1 MKNKV
6 FLLGVGF
13 SSIKINEVLEFIIKG
28 LAKDG
33 KKYYIV
39 TPNPEILT
47 IASSNPNYK
56 TVLNNAELA
65 LPDGVGVMLAAKLL
79 DKPLKEVIHGV
90 DLMESLCKG
99 VSKQP
104 ITVGFLGGGT
114 GIANKTSECLQKKY
128 PGLKVVFTSEEW
140 DEDNFKF
147 QISPPAKAWHW
158 RAGNFKSIQ
167 QSKNAKIRESMGD
180 GRPKKNSTA
189 LDLPQNELSYSGK
202 EIINH
207 KSTII
212 NQGIDILFVAF
223 GSPKQEIWIA
233 ENLDKLPVKVAIGV
247 GGAFDFVSGKV
258 KRAPVWVRKIGLEW
272 LFRLILQP
280 WRIKRQLRLF
290 KFVFLVLGEK
300 VKAH

>member
-33 KKYYIV
+33 KKYYVV

-56 TVLNNAELA
+56 SVLNNAELA

-79 DKPLKEVIHGV
+79 GKPLKEVIHGV
-90 DLMESLCKG
+90 DLMESLCNE

-104 ITVGFLGGGT
+104 ITVGFLGAGT
-114 GIANKTSECLQKKY
+114 GIAEKTSECLRKKY
-128 PGLKVVFTSEEW
+128 PELKVVFASEEW
-140 DEDNFKF
+140 DEN
-147 QISPPAKAWHW
+147 
-158 RAGNFKSIQ
+158 NFKSIP

-180 GRPKKNSTA
+180 GKPKKNSTA
-189 LDLPQNELSYSGK
+189 FDSPQSELSYSGK

-207 KSTII
+207 
-212 NQGIDILFVAF
+212 GIDILFVAF

-233 ENLDKLPVKVAIGV
+233 ENLDKLPVRVAIGV